1 MNNDNTKGESA
12 TSESMSRKEILSRR
26 KLLGQLGAVA
36 GGAGVLAACGQ
47 SPSATAETTEAEAA
61 PQLDINLQ
69 DPSESLK
76 HFTRIFGDTNVDN
89 VTTGWFEG
97 TVYSVIGDSSQV
109 TPLLGLEGV
118 GIMRVQ
124 PVDTERGPGYRVF
137 NRELAF
143 YKDLRTGKFVDEWT
157 NPLNGKLV
165 ETFPMHNMTV
175 NAETAPILK
184 FDVEGTEISIPFPA
198 SWRTVGP
205 YVFSTF
211 EIHTSV
217 PSELQPEEWPMES
230 PGPMTRI
237 SEMFQRTVNMSDLRN
252 PELTS
257 IPYTGTWTR
266 LSSWYPWMLMGQA
279 EGNLYFRANMAKLSG
294 PEEIPAAFV
303 EKANEKH
310 AAYLEPPSLDSW
322 GQPNDST
329 YNTYERERSPQPV
342 DGDS

>member
-1 MNNDNTKGESA
+1 MNNDNA
-12 TSESMSRKEILSRR
+12 MSRKEILSRR

-47 SPSATAETTEAEAA
+47 P
-61 PQLDINLQ
+61 
-69 DPSESLK
+69 PSESTETAAEMAAPAAAPKQDLILRDSAESLK
-76 HFTRIFGDTNVDN
+76 QFTRIFGDTNTDN

-97 TVYSVIGDSSQV
+97 VVYANIGDNTKV
-109 TPLLGLEGV
+109 IPLLGLEGV
-118 GIMRVQ
+118 GTMRVEA
-124 PVDTERGPGYRVF
+124 VDTESGPGYRVY

-143 YKDLRTGKFVDEWT
+143 YKDLRTGQFIDEWQ

-165 ETFPMHNMTV
+165 ETFPMQNMTV

-184 FDVEGTEISIPFPA
+184 FDVEGTEIKVPFPA
-198 SWRTVGP
+198 TWRTVGEH
-205 YVFSTF
+205 VFSVF

-217 PSELQPEEWPMES
+217 PSELQPDEWPMES

-237 SEMFQRTVNMSDLRN
+237 SEMFQRSVRMSDLQN

-279 EGNLYFRANMAKLSG
+279 EGHMFFRANMAKLNG
-294 PEEIPAAFV
+294 PEELPEAFV
-303 EKANEKH
+303 AKANENH
-310 AAYLEPPSLDSW
+310 AAYLEPPSTDSW

-329 YNTYERERSPQPV
+329 YNMYIRERSPQPV
-342 DGDS
+342 DAE

>member
-1 MNNDNTKGESA
+1 MNNDNA
-12 TSESMSRKEILSRR
+12 MDPKEILSRR

-36 GGAGVLAACGQ
+36 GGAGVLAACG
-47 SPSATAETTEAEAA
+47 SPSAPSEQAAEAPAA
-61 PQLDINLQ
+61 PAAAAADINFR
-69 DPSESLK
+69 DPAESLK
-76 HFTRIFGDTNVDN
+76 QFTRMFGDTNTDN
-89 VTTGWFEG
+89 FTTGWFEG
-97 TVYSVIGDSSQV
+97 TVYANVGDNTKVI
-109 TPLLGLEGV
+109 PLLGLEGI
-118 GIMRVQ
+118 GTMRVQ
-124 PVDTERGPGYRVF
+124 PVDTESGPGYRVY

-143 YKDLRTGKFVDEWT
+143 YKDLRTGQFVDEWT

-184 FDVEGTEISIPFPA
+184 FDVEGTEIKVPFPA
-198 SWRTVGP
+198 TWRTVGD

-217 PSELQPEEWPMES
+217 PSELKPDEWPMES

-237 SEMFQRTVNMSDLRN
+237 SEMFDRTVRMSDLQN
-252 PELTS
+252 ADLTS
-257 IPYTGTWTR
+257 VPYTGTWTR

-279 EGNLYFRANMAKLSG
+279 EGHMFFRANMAKLNG
-294 PEEIPAAFV
+294 PEEIPAAFI

-310 AAYLEPPSLDSW
+310 AAYLEAPSVDSW

-342 DGDS
+342 E